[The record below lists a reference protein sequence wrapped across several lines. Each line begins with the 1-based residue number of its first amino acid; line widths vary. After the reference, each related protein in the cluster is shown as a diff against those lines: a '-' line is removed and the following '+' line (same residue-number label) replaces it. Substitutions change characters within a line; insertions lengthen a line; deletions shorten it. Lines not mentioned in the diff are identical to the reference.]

1 MYQHENNA
9 LIVSYIES
17 IDIEIY
23 GNFCLCLSALS
34 FNGPQNEK
42 KCSMCNIRLTR
53 YIYWN

>member
-9 LIVSYIES
+9 LIVYCIDS
-17 IDIEIY
+17 IDMEIY
-23 GNFCLCLSALS
+23 GNVRLCLSALS

-53 YIYWN
+53 YIY